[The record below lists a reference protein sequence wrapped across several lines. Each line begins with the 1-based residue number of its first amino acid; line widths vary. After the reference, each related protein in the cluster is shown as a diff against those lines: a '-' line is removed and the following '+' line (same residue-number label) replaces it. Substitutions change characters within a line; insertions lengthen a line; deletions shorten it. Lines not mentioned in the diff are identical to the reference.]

1 MSKMSNLYL
10 EQSEIAQNY
19 IGDFIDGHYDSLD
32 QAKIAFTKDK
42 SFINMVGAESVFD
55 DQVQHAQDIGVL

>member
-19 IGDFIDGHYDSLD
+19 IGDFIDGHYDSL
-32 QAKIAFTKDK
+32 AAARIAFTKDK

-55 DQVQHAQDIGVL
+55 DQVAHAQDIGVL

>member
-19 IGDFIDGHYDSLD
+19 IGDYADGKYPTIEA
-32 QAKIAFTKDK
+32 AKKAFTQDK

-55 DQVQHAQDIGVL
+55 DEAAAASELGII